1 MIADSLPACLPDR
14 GLPGLG
20 QDLCSPAATASRA
33 RQQCAPPFGLP
44 LCRPVVHG
52 LDRYLDRAATST
64 RSRPSTSA
72 APPAAA
78 PPPAR
83 PATTSAHPP
92 PAHSHTVNEPEPK
105 AFRISRK
112 SIRPDR
118 GCAARGSPRTG
129 VRVHALPSEAPD
141 PVRRFSRSCRPG
153 RLRGRWRGSPAC
165 PWPCR
170 TTPGACPTPGRSR
183 VGSCGPAM
191 SSSCLWP
198 GPPSIPA
205 DR

>member
-1 MIADSLPACLPDR
+1 MPGSETRRGRQGRANSDPVPEEDFTVLDLRLGVDRPPDLLMPDADRFRGLLDRPLVRTLEGRPPALEVMPSAGSVNLTPYEDQLAICPASTTDRKAAGRRGCDR
-14 GLPGLG
+14 GR
-20 QDLCSPAATASRA
+20 PAGRRPAGRRA
-33 RQQCAPPFGLP
+33 GFP
-44 LCRPVVHG
+44 HG
-52 LDRYLDRAATST
+52 RGCWCMH
-64 RSRPSTSA
+64 SRPR
-72 APPAAA
+72 APA
-78 PPPAR
+78 
-83 PATTSAHPP
+83 
-92 PAHSHTVNEPEPK
+92 
-105 AFRISRK
+105 
-112 SIRPDR
+112 
-118 GCAARGSPRTG
+118 
-129 VRVHALPSEAPD
+129 
-141 PVRRFSRSCRPG
+141 PVRWFSRSCRPG